1 MSLLA
6 VGGYTYTSDLRLES
20 RHEAGTRDWD
30 LIIRNVSRG
39 DGGHYECQVSTRCV
53 LTMLMM
59 CVRSPPRPTCP
70 PSSPSTLKVSS
81 DESTVKRRKISFVC
95 LDIMGYCVRPEL
107 GKLLINCVCSII
119 INCSLILLIR
129 DALILI
135 AHENVHALCTGGGL
149 PWVHFCAQGGPPC
162 VLFWTKGGQPRARRA
177 TSPGYKTVTQG

>member
-39 DGGHYECQVSTRCV
+39 DGGHYECQVSTWCV

-59 CVRSPPRPTCP
+59 RVRSPPRPTCP

-95 LDIMGYCVRPEL
+95 LVDIMGYCVRPEL

-135 AHENVHALCTGGGL
+135 VCSCDHLIPYFE
-149 PWVHFCAQGGPPC
+149 
-162 VLFWTKGGQPRARRA
+162 FWTQKKHSDSGLRDNECNVCCENGED
-177 TSPGYKTVTQG
+177 